1 MTEDDLLLAYLA
13 DKIAQCE
20 KNDIVA
26 YSNFLDGRQQIL
38 AEQYCCKHCKNPF
51 LFWGGYEEAERT
63 VCFFLPWYLTVETF
77 WENKEAASTLTLLR
91 VMPKGDV
98 SLSHRDYLGA
108 LMGLG
113 IKRELVGD
121 ILVSDQ
127 GADMIVFRKLLPYLE
142 TNYEKAGRA
151 SLAIKEI
158 PFAEIRAHGGEG
170 QRLQITVA
178 SLRLDTLIAAVFH
191 LSRNMAAEAISRGQV
206 FLNGSLCEK
215 AEKNVQAGD
224 KIVLRGKGK
233 AVLQEINGKTRKDK
247 ISVTMERY
255 Q

>member
-1 MTEDDLLLAYLA
+1 MTEDDFLLAYLA

-20 KNDIVA
+20 KNDIVS
-26 YSNFLDGRQQIL
+26 YSNFLDGRQRVL
-38 AEQYCCKHCKNPF
+38 AEQYCRKNCKNLV

-63 VCFFLPWYLTVETF
+63 VCFFLPWYLTEGAF
-77 WENKEAASTLTLLR
+77 AESREKNSPLTLLR
-91 VMPKGDV
+91 VTPRGDI

-151 SLAIKEI
+151 SLTMEEI
-158 PFAEIRAHGGEG
+158 PFAEIRPHCGEA
-170 QRLQITVA
+170 QRLPLTVA

-191 LSRNMAAEAISRGQV
+191 LSRGGAAEAISCGLV

-215 AEKNVQAGD
+215 PEKNVQAGD

-233 AVLQEINGKTRKDK
+233 AVLKEVGGKTRKDK
-247 ISVTMERY
+247 ISVTVERY